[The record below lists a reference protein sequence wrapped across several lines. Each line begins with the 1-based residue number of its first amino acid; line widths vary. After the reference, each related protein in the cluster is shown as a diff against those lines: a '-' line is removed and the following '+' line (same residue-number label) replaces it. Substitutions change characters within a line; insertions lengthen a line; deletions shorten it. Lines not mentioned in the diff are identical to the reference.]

1 MDGSKQI
8 LIIEDDIFLAE
19 VLVNKLTASGFKAE
33 VANNG
38 KEGLKRIKSL
48 HPDLILL
55 DIILPEMNGYQILE
69 AKQADPE
76 IKDIPVIIVSN
87 SGQPVEVKRA
97 LTLGVKNYL
106 IKADIDPDE
115 AVKKVKEE
123 LSKTA
128 APQGAPEVATPKAQG
143 ALVGK
148 KLLWVEDDRFL
159 KDIITVRLS
168 NEGCQLFH
176 AADETEAFNLLA
188 KETPD
193 VVLLD
198 ILLPGSD
205 GFEILKKLK
214 GGKEK
219 KKLPV
224 ILLSNL
230 SQKADLEKGKELGA
244 VKFLVKSTVTLDEII
259 SQIKSVLTSGS

>member
-1 MDGSKQI
+1 MATPKTI
-8 LIIEDDIFLAE
+8 LIIKDDIFLDQI
-19 VLVNKLTASGFKAE
+19 LVNKLKAEGFLVE

-38 KEGLKRIKSL
+38 KEGFARIKSL

-69 AKQADPE
+69 GKQADPD

-97 LTLGVKNYL
+97 LSLGVNNYL
-106 IKADIDPDE
+106 IKADINPED
-115 AVKKVKEE
+115 AVAKVKEE
-123 LSKTA
+123 LNRVSGSMIE
-128 APQGAPEVATPKAQG
+128 PLQGRKPAG
-143 ALVGK
+143 GLVGK

-176 AADETEAFNLLA
+176 AADEAEAFSLLA
-188 KETPD
+188 KEHPD
-193 VVLLD
+193 IILLD

-205 GFEILKKLK
+205 GFQILQKLK
-214 GGKEK
+214 EGVETKNI
-219 KKLPV
+219 PV

-230 SQKADLEKGKELGA
+230 SQKADLDKGKELGA
-244 VKFLVKSTVTLDEII
+244 IKFLVKSTVTLDEIM
-259 SQIKSVLTSGS
+259 SQIKAVLAGPL